1 MDFVGIKKQISTEE
15 RAQINRQV
23 KEELIEHLYQGCLPG
38 TISGVPVGVA
48 VFLDFY
54 GYTSTPLLVLWSV
67 FYLSG
72 LTALTVLY
80 FAYMRYKHF
89 FEIHSW
95 LMIYAA
101 LMCFCALLWG
111 ISVFLIPDNL
121 TRQYFAFIALFLIT
135 TGYAMGSIGVF
146 ELCVA
151 TLTIILAPFIM
162 WCFMKGTF
170 FYYLVGFYSLIYIGF
185 MAGINRRSTQWFKD
199 SLILKLENNLVSYQ
213 ANHDILTNLPNQR
226 LFPQFVE
233 AAIRDAV
240 EFSNTFSILCFSLN
254 RMEMIND
261 SLGHQASDAIVHS
274 ISVRLK
280 NLFLQTE
287 TPRNKMRSLLTV
299 SRTNTFNIIVTPL
312 NKEKIDAYVAML
324 FSVLNEPFYL
334 ETRSIKMTASVGAS
348 FYPDDGKDMKTLLSN
363 AEAAM
368 LKAKQFGGNHLELY
382 RTEINAQQP
391 ERLALENDLHLALKQ
406 KEFKLF
412 YQPFIDLHTGRIS
425 GMEALIRWF
434 HPQHGIVSPLQF
446 IPIAEE
452 TGMIIPIG
460 EWVLEEACVQ
470 NLMWHQ
476 MGFNK
481 LRVAVNL
488 ASKQLREQRIVDVIK
503 NTLLKTGL
511 KSEFLE
517 LEITETSIL
526 DETVIPRLK
535 LFKEM
540 GLSLSVDDFGT
551 GYSGLSYLKRFS
563 IDKLKIDQSFIRD
576 IPANTNS
583 ITIVSAILAM
593 GKELHI
599 KTLAEGVET
608 KEQADFLRT
617 KECDFVQGY
626 LYSKPLPP
634 EEFTQLLI
642 KMRDL
647 THYSKIE

>member
-38 TISGVPVGVA
+38 TISGVPVGIA

-54 GYTSTPLLVLWSV
+54 GYTSTPLLILWSV
-67 FYLSG
+67 FYLLG
-72 LTALTVLY
+72 LVGLTVLY
-80 FAYMRYKHF
+80 FVYRRYKHF

-95 LMIYAA
+95 LMIYAV
-101 LMCFCALLWG
+101 LMCYCALLWG

-151 TLTIILAPFIM
+151 TLTIILAPFVI

-287 TPRNKMRSLLTV
+287 TPRNKIRSLLTV

-348 FYPDDGKDMKTLLSN
+348 FYPDDGKDMKMLLSN

-412 YQPFIDLHTGRIS
+412 YQPIIDLHTGRIS

-460 EWVLEEACVQ
+460 EWVIEEACVQ

-488 ASKQLREQRIVDVIK
+488 ASKQLRETHIVDVIK
-503 NTLLKTGL
+503 NTLSKTGL
-511 KSEFLE
+511 KPEFLE

-593 GKELHI
+593 GKELQI

-626 LYSKPLPP
+626 FYSKPLPP
-634 EEFTQLLI
+634 EGFTQLLI

-647 THYSKIE
+647 TQYSKIQ